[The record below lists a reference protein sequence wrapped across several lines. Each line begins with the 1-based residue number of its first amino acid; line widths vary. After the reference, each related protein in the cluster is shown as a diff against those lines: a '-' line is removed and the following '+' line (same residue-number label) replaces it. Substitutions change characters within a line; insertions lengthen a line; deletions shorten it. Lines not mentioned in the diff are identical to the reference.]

1 MKALQGHGGF
11 VFSRGYDFT
20 FILGGAL
27 LTLALPF
34 VVTLLPAALPAIF
47 WGWIIFFEGS
57 HFWATLS
64 RTYFDR
70 KFSTEHRGVLVR
82 SLVFFL
88 IPALA
93 VAHWKL
99 TGSKLA
105 IDLYGFAIFVWS
117 LYHNT
122 RQHYGFLSIYA
133 KREDATAERKA
144 KRTTLLYFAIC
155 VPQLYFLMFHK
166 GPLALS
172 FFPKP
177 ADLGSLAPILRA
189 ACWTLSAATGVA
201 LLAQLLRP
209 GEGKRP
215 MTVVYSTVCW
225 VFYCTMF
232 YAVAPREPFLVGA
245 QNGAQLL
252 MLLAVMNSLFH
263 NIQYH
268 AIVWIYARRRYAEN
282 VTPADARSG
291 FRVGGA
297 DQRLS
302 LQLRRSGDRDGMRVR
317 DRVRAGR
324 LAVDHR
330 RVRALGDE
338 RGVVRALLR
347 DRRPPLLPGPA
358 HLASVAAGRPPLV
371 PEARRGGSRRTG
383 VTSGRG
389 RAGDQT
395 PRAPRLSG
403 RPLDAH
409 RAKKLTCRR
418 APPHRAPR
426 CWRALDR
433 CSAVRSPAKRSAC
446 CRSSSRWTG
455 PAGTGTHRS
464 GR

>member
-282 VTPADARSG
+282 VTPDARSG
-291 FRVGGA
+291 FGWAARING
-297 DQRLS
+297 S
-302 LQLRRSGDRDGMRVR
+302 LFSYAAVATAMGCVFGIVSG
-317 DRVRAGR
+317 
-324 LAVDHR
+324 
-330 RVRALGDE
+330 LGDWPSITGAYAPSGMSAVSYVLFFGIVGHHFYLDQHIW
-338 RGVVRALLR
+338 RPSRQADLR
-347 DRRPPLLPGPA
+347 SYLK
-358 HLASVAAGRPPLV
+358 
-371 PEARRGGSRRTG
+371 
-383 VTSGRG
+383 
-389 RAGDQT
+389 
-395 PRAPRLSG
+395 
-403 RPLDAH
+403 LDAG
-409 RAKKLTCRR
+409 
-418 APPHRAPR
+418 AP
-426 CWRALDR
+426 
-433 CSAVRSPAKRSAC
+433 AVPA
-446 CRSSSRWTG
+446 
-455 PAGTGTHRS
+455 
-464 GR
+464 